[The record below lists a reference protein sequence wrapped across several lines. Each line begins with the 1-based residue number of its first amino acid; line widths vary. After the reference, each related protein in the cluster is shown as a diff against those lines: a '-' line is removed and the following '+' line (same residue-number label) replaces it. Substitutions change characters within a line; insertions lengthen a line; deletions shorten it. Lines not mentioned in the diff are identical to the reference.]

1 MFFSAIAFLAPIVE
15 IIAVTPIYL
24 VDIRRK
30 RVRPVER
37 SFLVR
42 LDSVSTVASGGFSF
56 AVVHH
61 DQRAVPVFIGLE
73 AVATRTQNR
82 KRLVRSIHFEDF
94 ASFQPSNADGECAC
108 G

>member
-1 MFFSAIAFLAPIVE
+1 MFFAAIALLAPIVE
-15 IIAVTPIYL
+15 IIPVAPIYL

-30 RVRPVER
+30 RVRPVQR

-42 LDSVSTVASGGFSF
+42 LDSVSTGAPGGFSF

-73 AVATRTQNR
+73 AVATRPQNR

-94 ASFQPSNADGECAC
+94 ASFQPSHADGECTR